1 MYKTRKFYY
10 KTTKL
15 LHNLYTFECE
25 SGLKEG
31 KVLQGRQSTRFQKCL
46 AEPIVFPE
54 VRVVS
59 YFDWQ
64 IIKDHGCKVP

>member
-1 MYKTRKFYY
+1 M
-10 KTTKL
+10 
-15 LHNLYTFECE
+15 
-25 SGLKEG
+25 
-31 KVLQGRQSTRFQKCL
+31 RFQKCF
-46 AEPIVFPE
+46 AEPTVFPE